1 MLPTDR
7 QQTERVGCRVACTR
21 LKINILRADHVVG
34 LSQASIEINIGFEIL
49 LSGGHALPSIILIP
63 IGNPK
68 FQNTQIPILSADLE
82 SAEKTDN

>member
-1 MLPTDR
+1 MTKSNKSYI
-7 QQTERVGCRVACTR
+7 QQ
-21 LKINILRADHVVG
+21 ADHVVG
-34 LSQASIEINIGFEIL
+34 LSQASIEINIGFEIPL
-49 LSGGHALPSIILIP
+49 LGGRALPSIILTP